1 MRIGLFSDTYLPD
14 VNGVV
19 SSIVTLQKELEKNG
33 HEVYVIANHKG
44 LLQTKREGN
53 VLRLPGLELKWL
65 YGYIL
70 STPYHFSAKE
80 EIRAMNLDVIHVH
93 TEFGVGMF
101 ARIVAKDLNIPIIA
115 TYHTMYED
123 YTHYI
128 NKFDIDEVDKIT
140 RKVASS
146 FSRIIVDSCEAVIAP
161 SEKTK
166 ETLLKYGV
174 STPIHIIPTGLDL
187 NKFNADM
194 IDPSAITNIK
204 AEFNLA
210 DDEKLML
217 YVGRIAQEKS
227 IDLVIRGFKK
237 VALKSPKYKLM
248 IVGGGPD
255 LDNLKD
261 LSKSI
266 GIDQQVIFTGKQSPD
281 LVPVFYAA
289 ATAFVSAST
298 TETQGMT
305 FIEALSTGLPIF
317 ARHDDVLED
326 LIDEGKSGFFFN
338 DEEDFAGKVISYFE
352 CDAETVAK
360 MKTCAI
366 AKAQNYDCFKFY
378 QDILAVYDEAIAS
391 YHLTFEVKK
400 VKTMDDCVLITIEG
414 NNDEETK
421 VLMSVDDYFAFEI
434 KKDGLIHS
442 STLIELQLREKVLK
456 AWRLCIRKISIK
468 DRTRKEMYDL
478 LIHDNTLEIKQI
490 NDMIEKLEEKGYIND
505 TLYMVNEIEKM
516 QHTLYG
522 RGMIIRNL
530 VHKGLPFES
539 VSNALETLSDTTER
553 SKALRYAEKLQHS
566 IKGKSV
572 KMKKQ
577 MMKQKLIM
585 QGYETNMANE
595 IVESMNYETEFFEQ
609 DQLLQKTIQKVVH
622 TYSKRYVGRDLRN
635 AVLRALIRKGFS
647 TDEVLIAIEEMEIFK

>member
-174 STPIHIIPTGLDL
+174 STSIHIIPTGLDL

-261 LSKSI
+261 LAKSI

-442 STLIELQLREKVLK
+442 STLIELQLREKILK